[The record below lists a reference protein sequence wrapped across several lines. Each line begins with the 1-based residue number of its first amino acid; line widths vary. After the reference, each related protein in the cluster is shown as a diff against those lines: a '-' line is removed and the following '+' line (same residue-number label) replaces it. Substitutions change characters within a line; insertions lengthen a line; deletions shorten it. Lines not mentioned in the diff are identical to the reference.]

1 MLQHR
6 DHMSDL
12 VHRAQDVLDT
22 EFGAQLG
29 LADLAR
35 RLAVSERTLTRAFV
49 AATGVT
55 PHRYQTALRVE
66 RARILLASGW
76 SQGAVAT
83 EVGLGD
89 ARSLRRL
96 LADQT

>member
-1 MLQHR
+1 
-6 DHMSDL
+6 MSDL
-12 VHRAQDVLDT
+12 AHRAQDVLDA
-22 EFGAQLG
+22 EFGAQLS

-49 AATGVT
+49 ASTGVT

-89 ARSLRRL
+89 ARSVRRL
-96 LADQT
+96 LAAQT